1 MIDPQ
6 KQLMA
11 AVKEAREAGLC
22 VIPPA
27 QDGSK
32 RPQPREVIQLGKNTR
47 HSALRRKNTTTG
59 TRDGSRTGIGA
70 ACGKVSGNLEA
81 LDFDDLET
89 WHLFLERAEEWGLSE
104 LVNKLTTSYLEKT
117 PGGAYHLLYRCSK
130 IGGSQ
135 KLATRPKKPG
145 EMSHDK
151 DKIKTLAEVKG
162 EGGYIILAFTYGSV
176 HGSCK
181 PYDRINGSFSD
192 IPTIT
197 PEERD
202 DIFALC
208 RSFHVPDAGSIKSA
222 TNKAKAE
229 TKGVCRP
236 GDDFNLKSTWEEVLA
251 GC

>member
-32 RPQPREVIQLGKNTR
+32 RPQPGKSFNWAKYQTQCSSQEE
-47 HSALRRKNTTTG
+47 HDDWYE
-59 TRDGSRTGIGA
+59 DGSRTGIGA